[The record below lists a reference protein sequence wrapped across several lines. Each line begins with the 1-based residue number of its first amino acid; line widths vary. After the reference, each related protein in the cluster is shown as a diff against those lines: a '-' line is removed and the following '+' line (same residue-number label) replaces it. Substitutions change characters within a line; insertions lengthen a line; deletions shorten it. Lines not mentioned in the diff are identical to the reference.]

1 MPQLD
6 WSTFV
11 SQAFWLLVCFCAL
24 WFLLSKLVTPKLADV
39 IEQRKRKIDD
49 YIQKA
54 DALNSAA
61 KISLN
66 KYNETLANAK
76 ADAEK
81 KLGDGRLELKAKL
94 AETEQNMTA
103 ELNKKIADN
112 EFLLASE
119 KKDTMLQIEN
129 ISQDLA
135 YSILQKLG
143 FAGISRQDIA
153 NVAQREKNN
162 G

>member
-11 SQAFWLLVCFCAL
+11 SQAFWLLVCFCTL

-54 DALNSAA
+54 DAFNSAA
-61 KISLN
+61 KVSLN

>member
-11 SQAFWLLVCFCAL
+11 SQAFWLVVCFCAL
-24 WFLLSKLVTPKLADV
+24 WVILAYGILPKLAEV
-39 IEQRKRKIDD
+39 VEQRKRKITD

-54 DALNSAA
+54 DSLSAA
-61 KISLN
+61 AKESLD
-66 KYNETLANAK
+66 KYNKTLAAAK
-76 ADAEK
+76 EHAERQ
-81 KLGDGRLELKAKL
+81 LSDGRIKIKQQLEA
-94 AETEQNMTA
+94 TNRQMTA
-103 ELNKKIADN
+103 QLNKKIADN

-119 KKDTMLQIEN
+119 KKETLLQIEN

-135 YSILQKLG
+135 YDILQKLG
-143 FAGISRQDIA
+143 FSHISRQD
-153 NVAQREKNN
+153 VAQVALKEKEN

>member
-11 SQAFWLLVCFCAL
+11 SQAFWLLVCFCTL

-54 DALNSAA
+54 DALNTAA
-61 KISLN
+61 KVSLN

-76 ADAEK
+76 VDAEK